1 MIFNISLTYIYNLY
15 WSSLSGGFSYNI
27 QAVNGNYKLKNYK
40 NTNWTTIIAIN
51 TLRNAI
57 KIQKYNNK
65 LRGERDISKSVTQ
78 PNCSNYAALCNFLV
92 TTEHETYHIFSF
104 FNHQPLKN
112 CSPRKSLNV
121 GIKGDHSYQDYKIS
135 LVWNTSGLMGKQAR
149 SHLP

>member
-1 MIFNISLTYIYNLY
+1 MKQYLKFQMIFNISLTYIYKLY
-15 WSSLSGGFSYNI
+15 WSSLSGVFSYNI

-92 TTEHETYHIFSF
+92 TTEHQHYININTKHITFSA
-104 FNHQPLKN
+104 
-112 CSPRKSLNV
+112 SL
-121 GIKGDHSYQDYKIS
+121 IISHWKIV
-135 LVWNTSGLMGKQAR
+135 LLARLLM
-149 SHLP
+149 